1 MWNEK
6 SLHDFALQIERLA
19 RFFRFLHRWKCW
31 VFFPSNGMPILRW
44 RHGCWGARRAKG
56 RLGGERTFPA
66 SQPWHTQPCRE
77 VALRRTTPTSVIDDF
92 IWNHYL
98 ISRSHV
104 LSLSSMKG
112 IHRLPCALA
121 IKLSSI
127 VLLLLF
133 QCSFKLP
140 KICSCSPRNPQMELE
155 AFECWTFEAA
165 GCEPFASIK
174 SPSDILT
181 LMCFLLCLHIAQIN
195 FCGKET
201 ETNFQLVTTEEK
213 FLLTFQ

>member
-56 RLGGERTFPA
+56 RLGGKRTFPA

-104 LSLSSMKG
+104 NCFFVAFKHERHLQTAVCLGNKIIVDSASAFVSVFVQIAEMLLVFTSKSADGVGGVRMLNGWGSM
-112 IHRLPCALA
+112 IRLPRSKVPATFWRWCAFFSA
-121 IKLSSI
+121 YIS
-127 VLLLLF
+127 
-133 QCSFKLP
+133 
-140 KICSCSPRNPQMELE
+140 RR
-155 AFECWTFEAA
+155 
-165 GCEPFASIK
+165 
-174 SPSDILT
+174 
-181 LMCFLLCLHIAQIN
+181 
-195 FCGKET
+195 
-201 ETNFQLVTTEEK
+201 
-213 FLLTFQ
+213 